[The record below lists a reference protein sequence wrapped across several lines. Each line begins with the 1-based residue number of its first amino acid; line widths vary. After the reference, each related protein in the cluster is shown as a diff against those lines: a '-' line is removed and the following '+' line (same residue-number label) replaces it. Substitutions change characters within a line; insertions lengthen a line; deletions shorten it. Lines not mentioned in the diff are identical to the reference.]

1 MRRFLCILLALIT
14 ALGFAQADRK
24 IEPGDKLKVTCAE
37 ETAVSGTYD
46 VTEDG
51 LILVTFLGQ
60 VKVQDMTAQQAS
72 THIAKRLTDER
83 IVQKATV
90 TVEFL
95 NNKPPVNPPVVNPPV
110 QNQGKVK
117 IAGEVKNVGDMD
129 FRANMRLAD
138 VIRHAEPLPNADLTK
153 IMIRNLDGRETL
165 IDFSRF
171 DPATNVNNPEMRV
184 GDTVSF
190 PLKDAPPVVVQQR
203 VFVIGGVQRPGMLSF
218 APGMTLR
225 QAIDAAGGFSST
237 ADKSRVRVERNGQA
251 VQVADLSLPGDD
263 VTLMADDQIVVEVV
277 TQRRYIQVNGLVRK
291 PGMVQF
297 YDGMTLSRAIH
308 EAGGLME
315 GARTA
320 NIEIKSQ
327 GVEKPIK
334 VNFDEIER
342 GYRGDYVLKPGDTIA
357 VPNAQGNTKR
367 EIAIAAGAI
376 LLFLLFG
383 S

>member
-1 MRRFLCILLALIT
+1 MRRLLCLLLALIT
-14 ALGFAQADRK
+14 ALSFAQADRTIK
-24 IEPGDKLKVTCAE
+24 AGDKLKVTCPQ
-37 ETAVSGTYD
+37 ETAVSGNYD

-60 VKVQDMTAQQAS
+60 VKVVDMTAKQAS
-72 THIAKRLTDER
+72 DHISKRLVDER
-83 IVQKATV
+83 IVQQATV

-95 NNKPPVNPPVVNPPV
+95 NNPPVVDPPKVDPPV
-110 QNQGKVK
+110 QTEGKVT
-117 IAGEVKNVGDMD
+117 IAGEVKNVGAMN
-129 FRANMRLAD
+129 FKANMRLAD
-138 VIRHAEPLPNADLTK
+138 VIRHAEPLPQADLTK
-153 IMIRNLDGRETL
+153 ILIRNLDGRETL

-190 PLKDAPPVVVQQR
+190 PSRGAPPVVEQQR

-225 QAIDAAGGFSST
+225 QAIEAAGGFSTT
-237 ADKSRVRVERNGQA
+237 ADKTRVRVERQGQA
-251 VQVADLSLPGDD
+251 VQVADLSLPGENIA
-263 VTLMADDQIVVEVV
+263 LMANDQIVVEVM
-277 TQRRYIQVNGLVRK
+277 TQRRYVQVNGLVRN

-297 YDGMTLSRAIH
+297 HDGMTLSRAIQ

-357 VPNAQGNTKR
+357 VPNAQGTTKR
-367 EIAIAAGAI
+367 DIAIAAGAI
-376 LLFLLFG
+376 LLILLFG